1 MKQRLNFPW
10 LLKMAWRDSRRNRS
24 RLLLFIS
31 SIILGISALVAIY
44 TFGVNLNKDI
54 DNQAATLLGA
64 DLEISGN
71 KEPSARIVKL
81 IDSIGGE
88 QSEERNFPSMA
99 FFPKSGGTRLV
110 QVRALSGNFPFYGS
124 IETVPVKAGT
134 DFRNNK
140 EALVDNSILLQ
151 FDANVG
157 DSIKIGDV
165 TFKIAGAISK
175 APGQT
180 GFAASV
186 APIVYIPLSHLEST
200 GLVTLGSRINY
211 KYYFKFDNKV
221 KVDDLAKSIDTIL
234 DKEELRYETIASQK
248 ADTGRSFEDLTSFLS
263 LVGFI
268 ALLLGCIGVASAIHI
283 YIREKLQSI
292 AVLRCLGT
300 TSKQAFII
308 YLIQIAG
315 IGLIGSIIGAFLG
328 TIVQQLLPIV
338 FKDFLPIAI
347 SSDISYISIIQGIIV
362 GLLISVLFALL
373 PLVNIRKVS
382 PLNTLRNV
390 IDQQSSKT
398 DLVTSF
404 IYALIVLFIFSFTWV
419 QVGSAIKAIVFT
431 ICIFIAFL
439 LLFGTAKLLMFLT
452 RKLIP
457 ARWSYLWRQG
467 FANLYRPNNQTTILI
482 ISVGLGTTFICL
494 LFLVQSTLM
503 GRINLSSSANQPNM
517 VLFDIQT
524 AQKQEVASLVK
535 SQGFP
540 VIQEVPIVTLKL
552 DEINGKTNAELRK
565 DSTNKIPRRAFTR
578 EFRVTYRAELTDSES
593 IQAGTWTGKAPDN
606 GPIPISVEADY
617 AKSLSL
623 KMGDELLFN
632 VQGVSML
639 TKITSLRTVEW
650 GKIQT
655 NFLVV
660 FPENSLENAPQFHV
674 LLTKTEV
681 GKDAVDLQ
689 TKIVKQFPNIS
700 IVDLGLV
707 LKILDEILDKIGFV
721 IQFMGGFS
729 IATGLVVLIASV
741 MISKYQRIKESVLLR
756 TLGASRKQIL
766 VITGLEYFF
775 LGALAALS
783 GILLAFIGGWAL
795 AVYSFKAPF
804 IINWI
809 AAIGLFAA
817 VTGLTMLIGLFNSRG
832 IVSKP
837 PLEILRGTT

>member
-1 MKQRLNFPW
+1 MKQQFNLPW
-10 LLKMAWRDSRRNRS
+10 LFKMAWRDSRRNRS

-44 TFGVNLNKDI
+44 TFGENLNKDI

-64 DLEISGN
+64 DLEIAGN
-71 KEPSARIVKL
+71 KEPSARILKL

-88 QSEERNFPSMA
+88 QSEEQNFPSMA
-99 FFPKSGGTRLV
+99 LFPKSGGTRLV

-124 IETVPVKAGT
+124 IETLPIEAGKS
-134 DFRNNK
+134 FRNSQN
-140 EALVDNSILLQ
+140 ALVDNSLMLQ
-151 FDANVG
+151 FDVKIG
-157 DSIKIGDV
+157 DSIKIGDRS
-165 TFKIAGAISK
+165 FKVAGSISK

-186 APIVYIPLSHLEST
+186 APIVYIPLSYLEST
-200 GLVTLGSRINY
+200 GLITIGSRVNY
-211 KYYFKFDNKV
+211 KYYFKFDEKV
-221 KVDDLAKSIDTIL
+221 KVDLIAKTIDPIL
-234 DKEELRYETIASQK
+234 DKEAFRFETIASQK

-300 TSKQAFII
+300 TSKQAFFI

-315 IGLIGSIIGAFLG
+315 IGLIGSIIGAVIG
-328 TIVQQLLPIV
+328 TFVQQLLPIV

-347 SSDISYISIIQGIIV
+347 SSDISYLSIFQGVIV

-390 IDQQSSKT
+390 IDQENLKF
-398 DLVTSF
+398 DNVMFF
-404 IYALIVLFIFSFTWV
+404 IYALIVLFIFSFTWM
-419 QVGSAIKAIVFT
+419 QVGSAIEAVVFT
-431 ICIFIAFL
+431 ICIFLAFL

-457 ARWSYLWRQG
+457 ASWGYLWRQG

-503 GRINLSSSANQPNM
+503 SRINLSTSTNQPNM

-524 AQKQEVASLVK
+524 AQKEAVANLVK
-535 SQGFP
+535 GEGFP
-540 VIQEVPIVTLKL
+540 VIQQVPIVTLKL

-565 DSTNKIPRRAFTR
+565 DSLNKIPRRAFSR
-578 EFRVTYRAELTDSES
+578 EFRVTYRENLTDSEN
-593 IQAGTWTGKAPDN
+593 IKEGTWMGKAPAD

-617 AKSLSL
+617 AKSLHI
-623 KMGDELLFN
+623 KIGDELLFN
-632 VQGVSML
+632 VQGVPML

-660 FPENSLENAPQFHV
+660 FPKGSLENAPQFHV

-681 GKDAVDLQ
+681 GKSAADLQ

-707 LKILDEILDKIGFV
+707 LKVLDEILDKIGFV
-721 IQFMGGFS
+721 IRFMGGFS

-756 TLGASRKQIL
+756 TLGASKRQIL
-766 VITGLEYFF
+766 IITGLEYFF

-783 GILLAFIGGWAL
+783 GILLALIGGWAL
-795 AVYSFKAPF
+795 AVFSFKAPYVISWLSIF
-804 IINWI
+804 I
-809 AAIGLFAA
+809 LFTS